1 MHQYQQQQQQQQ
13 QLATCSKCSICSMQH
28 GHRKKFD
35 DPSSKVGYGFS
46 GHKKLGNA
54 IVIAIAIAIAI
65 DFDSNFDFVVIVS
78 HDNKSRLASL
88 PIRDKGEKA
97 ADFNCNCIH

>member
-1 MHQYQQQQQQQQ
+1 MHQYEQQQ

-54 IVIAIAIAIAI
+54 IAI
-65 DFDSNFDFVVIVS
+65 DSNFDFVFDFVVIVS

-97 ADFNCNCIH
+97 ADFNSNSNSIH